1 MTAAV
6 KKKQRVNLATR
17 IADCSFDPGSRNYD
31 VFHVNESS
39 YLASRIGFLRSGTSV
54 ALWLHKDGWPRGV
67 VLRPSQKMF
76 EEMIGNRR

>member
-6 KKKQRVNLATR
+6 KKKQGVNLATR

-39 YLASRIGFLRSGTSV
+39 YLLPGLDFCGLEHLLLSGYTRTAGPAEWS
-54 ALWLHKDGWPRGV
+54 
-67 VLRPSQKMF
+67 
-76 EEMIGNRR
+76 